1 MTATQALKLAWK
13 LATSRPAVALGAA
26 VVAIVL
32 GGECHSFREEARQEA
47 TPAPAPPTDLEQRAE
62 VAPVPCEGAPGG
74 VLQTLEPG
82 KRDRRRLAET
92 YRRPE
97 LEAPSTAVEKSE
109 QAGGLTLPDGWLA
122 SQILGEREL
131 PKLPEGG
138 TALVTLEADGRV
150 EVTVAP
156 RPRKFFDWR
165 STWEIG
171 GLYGRGQD
179 GEERARGWVAV
190 EPTRAGR
197 IRLRLE
203 AGADLRAG
211 TSDAYVMAGAVWR
224 SKT

>member
-1 MTATQALKLAWK
+1 MTTVAALKLAWRIVS
-13 LATSRPAVALGAA
+13 SRPAVAIGAA
-26 VVAIVL
+26 LAALVL
-32 GGECHSFREEARQEA
+32 VGEYRDFREQAREEA
-47 TPAPAPPTDLEQRAE
+47 TPAPAPPTALEQRAE

-97 LEAPSTAVEKSE
+97 LEAPAAP
-109 QAGGLTLPDGWLA
+109 AGGFVPGELERVAPA
-122 SQILGEREL
+122 ILGEREL
-131 PKLPEGG
+131 PALPEGG

-197 IRLRLE
+197 IHLRLE

>member
-1 MTATQALKLAWK
+1 MTATDAAKLAWK

-26 VVAIVL
+26 VVALVL
-32 GGECHSFREEARQEA
+32 GGECRAFREQAHQEA
-47 TPAPAPPTDLEQRAE
+47 TPAPAVPTALERRAE

-82 KRDRRRLAET
+82 ERDRRKLAKK
-92 YRRPE
+92 YGRPDLEVAPEPTRAGGFVPGE
-97 LEAPSTAVEKSE
+97 LERVAPA
-109 QAGGLTLPDGWLA
+109 
-122 SQILGEREL
+122 ILGEREL

-165 STWEIG
+165 STWEAG
-171 GLYGRGQD
+171 GLYGRGQG

-197 IRLRLE
+197 IHLRLE
-203 AGADLRAG
+203 AGVDLRAG

-224 SKT
+224 SST

>member
-1 MTATQALKLAWK
+1 MRLELRALNAVWLLA
-13 LATSRPAVALGAA
+13 AGAVL
-26 VVAIVL
+26 VVLLVL
-32 GGECHSFREEARQEA
+32 VGECRDFREQARQEA
-47 TPAPAPPTDLEQRAE
+47 TPAPAPPTALEQRAE
-62 VAPVPCEGAPGG
+62 VTPVPCEGAPGG
-74 VLQTLEPG
+74 VLQTLEP
-82 KRDRRRLAET
+82 KPRDRRRLAET

-97 LEAPSTAVEKSE
+97 LEAAPEPTR
-109 QAGGLTLPDGWLA
+109 AGGFVPGELERVAPA
-122 SQILGEREL
+122 ILGEREL

-138 TALVTLEADGRV
+138 TALLTLEADGRV

-190 EPTRAGR
+190 EPTSAGR

-224 SKT
+224 STKT